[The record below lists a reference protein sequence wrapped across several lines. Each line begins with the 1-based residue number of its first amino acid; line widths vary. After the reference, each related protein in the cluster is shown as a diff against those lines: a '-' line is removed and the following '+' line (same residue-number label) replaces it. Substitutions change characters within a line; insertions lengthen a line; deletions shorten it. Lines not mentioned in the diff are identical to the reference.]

1 MLEGKRPPGSRVIV
15 YDSDGYYAAPGL
27 AELLRA
33 EGCEVTIVTPL
44 EKVAEASDAA
54 LEGPLLRQH
63 LHDLGI
69 GLVPGPHRQRDHGDG
84 RARQD
89 VYGDAFELACD
100 GVVLTTQRLSSD
112 ALFRELVDDPGELEG
127 VYAIGDCVAPRV
139 IADAIWDGHRLARE
153 IDTADPATP
162 LPWKRERTALT

>member
-1 MLEGKRPPGSRVIV
+1 MLEGKRPPGSQVVV
-15 YDSDGYYAAPGL
+15 YDCDGYYAGAGI

-33 EGCEVTIVTPL
+33 EGSEVTIVTPH
-44 EKVAEASDAA
+44 EKVAGVADAA

-69 GLVPGPHRQRDHGDG
+69 RLVPEHTVREVTAGGVRGS
-84 RARQD
+84 D
-89 VYGDAFELACD
+89 VYGDAFEIACD
-100 GVVLTTQRLSSD
+100 GVVLTTQRLSDD
-112 ALFRELVDDPGELEG
+112 ALFRELVDEPGDLEG

-153 IDTADPATP
+153 IDTADPATA
-162 LPWKRERTALT
+162 LPWKRERTALA

>member
-1 MLEGKRPPGSRVIV
+1 MLEGKRAPGARVVV
-15 YDSDGYYAAPGL
+15 YDCEGYYAGAGI

-33 EGCEVTIVTPL
+33 EGSDVTLVTPL
-44 EKVAEASDAA
+44 EKVAGVADAA

-69 GLVPGPHRQRDHGDG
+69 RLVPEHTVAAITQAGVRGN
-84 RARQD
+84 D
-89 VYGDAFELACD
+89 VY
-100 GVVLTTQRLSSD
+100 GVVLTTQRLSD
-112 ALFRELVDDPGELEG
+112 NALFSELADDPGDLEG

-153 IDTADPATP
+153 IDTADPAVA
-162 LPWKRERTALT
+162 LPWKRERTSLA